1 MLREVPGHLLLR
13 HSSVFWVSTIP
24 LDQFKSTIKK
34 QTIAFDEIEEEDFSI
49 KNADESKSKKTEF
62 HWKNIMPIPHFLNLS
77 LEKFDPRSVA
87 EAFYIAMKEF
97 DILSKTTTGAPNL
110 INEESLKIQ
119 RKMRHLEKKKLQRKM
134 KFQLQ

>member
-1 MLREVPGHLLLR
+1 
-13 HSSVFWVSTIP
+13 
-24 LDQFKSTIKK
+24 
-34 QTIAFDEIEEEDFSI
+34 
-49 KNADESKSKKTEF
+49 
-62 HWKNIMPIPHFLNLS
+62 MPIPHFFTKAYLS
-77 LEKFDPRSVA
+77 LDKFDPRSVA